1 MFKTCTYIAIAQ
13 RQILI
18 GLKFD
23 VGELIVNDYQLRFN
37 TSINIVTILTFLAFI
52 SLCYNLPPYQFLIFW
67 TSYAAR
73 ADLIARSCGTFT
85 DSPHE

>member
-52 SLCYNLPPYQFLIFW
+52 SLCYNLPPYQFLIF
-67 TSYAAR
+67 
-73 ADLIARSCGTFT
+73 
-85 DSPHE
+85 